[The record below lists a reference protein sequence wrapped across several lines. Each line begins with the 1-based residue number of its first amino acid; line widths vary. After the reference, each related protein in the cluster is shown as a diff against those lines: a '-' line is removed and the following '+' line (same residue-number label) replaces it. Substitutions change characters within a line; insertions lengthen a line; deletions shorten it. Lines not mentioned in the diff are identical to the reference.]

1 MQEARGLIAQPG
13 PGRFCCR
20 YHDRRVPGIILK
32 KIKAVAAT
40 GNLST
45 GFREETLVRAVQQG
59 ADFIGC
65 DAGTTDSGPYYL
77 GSGNPR
83 GPREGTKR
91 NLRIMIRE
99 ALSAGIPV
107 IVGSAGHAGGTPHL
121 HWTLEIV
128 RELARENS
136 WHFKLAAIDS
146 EIPKEQLLSAFLKGK
161 IAPLSPAPE
170 LQETSIRQAERFVAM
185 MGIEPIQSAL
195 KSGAQVVVTGRCSD
209 VAIYAALPVLEGI
222 PKHVAFHAGKILEC
236 GSAAVAQR
244 FYSDCMAAE
253 LDQDGFTVEPPNPD
267 FRCTPQSVAAHT
279 LYENADPYHLVESGG
294 VVDTTAAKYEAIS
307 DRAVRVTGARFV
319 PAQKY
324 TVKIEGAALAGYRS
338 IVVAGIRD
346 PLILRQLDSFLTGLR
361 AVVERKIEDSLKL
374 SRETYTLQFRV
385 YGSNGSMGQAEPCP
399 QVEGHEVGLIID
411 VVAPSQSLAADIL
424 PIVWHTGLHHPISE
438 QEGLISNFAFPFS
451 PPGADMGPVYRFCAN
466 HIWQLD
472 YPCEPFRMTLENL

>member
-1 MQEARGLIAQPG
+1 
-13 PGRFCCR
+13 
-20 YHDRRVPGIILK
+20 LK
-32 KIKAVAAT
+32 KIRALAAT
-40 GNLST
+40 GNLSS
-45 GFREETLVRAVQQG
+45 GFREETLVRAVEQG
-59 ADFIGC
+59 AHFIGC

-99 ALSAGIPV
+99 ARKANIPV
-107 IVGSAGHAGGTPHL
+107 IVGSAGHAGGKPHL
-121 HWTLEIV
+121 DWTLEIV
-128 RELARENS
+128 RELARENA

-146 EIPKEQLLSAFLKGK
+146 EIPKELLVEALLEGR
-161 IAPLSPAPE
+161 ITPLCPAPD
-170 LQETSIRQAERFVAM
+170 LQETSIRKAERFVAM

-195 KSGAQVVVTGRCSD
+195 KSGAQVVVAGRCSD

-222 PKHVAFHAGKILEC
+222 PKQVAFHAGKILEC

-244 FYSDCMAAE
+244 YYPDCMAAV
-253 LDQDGFTVEPPNPD
+253 LDQDGFTIEPPNPA

-294 VVDTTAAKYEAIS
+294 TVDTTSAQYQAIS
-307 DRAVRVTGARFV
+307 DRAVRVSGAGFI

-346 PLILRQLDSFLTGLR
+346 PLVLRQLDTFLGSLR
-361 AVVERKIEDSLKL
+361 SVLERKIEDSLKL
-374 SRETYTLQFRV
+374 SRDAYTLQFRV
-385 YGSNGSMGQAEPCP
+385 YGANGSLGKAEPCP
-399 QVEGHEVGLIID
+399 QVEGHEVGLIMDI
-411 VVAPSQSLAADIL
+411 VAPSQSLAADIL
-424 PIVWHTGLHHPISE
+424 PIVWHTGLHHPIPE
-438 QEGLISNFAFPFS
+438 HEGLISNLAFPFS

-466 HIWQLD
+466 HVWHLD
-472 YPCEPFRMTLENL
+472 DPCKPFRMTMENL

>member
-1 MQEARGLIAQPG
+1 
-13 PGRFCCR
+13 
-20 YHDRRVPGIILK
+20 LK
-32 KIKAVAAT
+32 KIRAVAAT

-59 ADFIGC
+59 AHFIGC

-77 GSGNPR
+77 GSGKPR

-91 NLRIMIRE
+91 NLRIIIRE
-99 ALSAGIPV
+99 ALNAGIPV

-121 HWTLEIV
+121 AWTLEIV
-128 RELARENS
+128 RELARENA

-146 EIPKEQLLSAFLKGK
+146 EIPKEVLLDAFLEGR
-161 IAPLSPAPE
+161 IAPLCPAPE

-195 KSGAQVVVTGRCSD
+195 NSGAQVVIAGRCSD
-209 VAIYAALPVLEGI
+209 VAIYAALPVLDGI
-222 PKHVAFHAGKILEC
+222 PRHVAFHAGKILEC

-244 FYSDCMAAE
+244 FYTDCMAAE
-253 LDQDGFTVEPPNPD
+253 LDQDGFTVEPPNPA

-294 VVDTTAAKYEAIS
+294 VVDTTAAHYEAIT
-307 DRAVRVTGARFV
+307 DRAVRVTGARFI

-346 PLILRQLDSFLTGLR
+346 PLILRQVDSFLASLR
-361 AVVERKIEDSLKL
+361 SVVERKIEDSLKL
-374 SRETYTLQFRV
+374 SRDAYTLQFRV
-385 YGSNGSMGQAEPCP
+385 YGSNGSLGHSEPCP

-411 VVAPSQSLAADIL
+411 VVAASQSLAADIL
-424 PIVWHTGLHHPISE
+424 PIVWHTGLHHPIPE
-438 QEGLISNFAFPFS
+438 QEGLISNLAFPFS

-466 HIWQLD
+466 HIWHLD
-472 YPCEPFRMTLENL
+472 DPCKPFRITLEDL

>member
-1 MQEARGLIAQPG
+1 M
-13 PGRFCCR
+13 
-20 YHDRRVPGIILK
+20 K

-59 ADFIGC
+59 AHFIGC

-77 GSGNPR
+77 GSGNSR

-91 NLRIMIRE
+91 NLLIMIRE
-99 ALSAGIPV
+99 ALNAGIPV

-121 HWTLEIV
+121 NWTLEIV
-128 RELARENS
+128 RELARENA

-146 EIPKEQLLSAFLKGK
+146 EIPKEMLLGAFLEGR
-161 IAPLSPAPE
+161 IAPLYPAPE

-195 KSGAQVVVTGRCSD
+195 SSGAQVVIAGRCSD

-236 GSAAVAQR
+236 GSAAVSQR
-244 FYSDCMAAE
+244 FYPDCMAAE
-253 LDQDGFTVEPPNPD
+253 LDQDGFTVEPPNPT
-267 FRCTPQSVAAHT
+267 FRCTPQSVAAHN
-279 LYENADPYHLVESGG
+279 LYENADPFRLVESGG
-294 VVDTTAAKYEAIS
+294 MVDTTAAQYDAIS
-307 DRAVRVTGARFV
+307 DRAVRVTGARFI

-346 PLILRQLDSFLTGLR
+346 PLILRQLDTFLSGLR

-374 SRETYTLQFRV
+374 SRDAYTLQFRV
-385 YGSNGSMGQAEPCP
+385 YGSNGSLGQTEPCP
-399 QVEGHEVGLIID
+399 QVEGHEIGLIID
-411 VVAPSQSLAADIL
+411 VVASSQSLAADIL
-424 PIVWHTGLHHPISE
+424 PIVWHTGLHHPIPE
-438 QEGLISNFAFPFS
+438 HEGLISNFAFPFS
-451 PPGADMGPVYRFCAN
+451 PPGADLGPVYRFCVN
-466 HIWQLD
+466 HIWHLD
-472 YPCEPFRMTLENL
+472 DPCKPFRMTFENL

>member
-1 MQEARGLIAQPG
+1 
-13 PGRFCCR
+13 
-20 YHDRRVPGIILK
+20 LK
-32 KIKAVAAT
+32 KIRAVAAT

-59 ADFIGC
+59 AHFIGC

-91 NLRIMIRE
+91 NLRLMIRE
-99 ALSAGIPV
+99 ALNAGIPV
-107 IVGSAGHAGGTPHL
+107 IIGSAGHAGGTPHL
-121 HWTLEIV
+121 NWTLEIV
-128 RELARENS
+128 RELARENA

-146 EIPKEQLLSAFLKGK
+146 EVPKEVLLGALRAGR
-161 IAPLSPAPE
+161 IAPLCPAPE

-185 MGIEPIQSAL
+185 LGIEPIQSAL
-195 KSGAQVVVTGRCSD
+195 NAGAQVVVAGRCSD

-253 LDQDGFTVEPPNPD
+253 LDQDGFTVEPPNPT

-294 VVDTTAAKYEAIS
+294 VVDTTAAKYEATS
-307 DRAVRVTGARFV
+307 DRAVRVSGARFI
-319 PAQKY
+319 PSEKY

-346 PLILRQLDSFLTGLR
+346 PLVLRQLEPFLSSLR
-361 AVVERKIEDSLKL
+361 TVVERKIEDSLKL
-374 SRETYTLQFRV
+374 SRDAYTLQFRI
-385 YGSNGSMGQAEPCP
+385 YGSNGSLGRAEPCP

-424 PIVWHTGLHHPISE
+424 PIVWHTGLHHPIPE
-438 QEGLISNFAFPFS
+438 QQGLISNLAFPFS

-466 HIWQLD
+466 HVWQLD
-472 YPCEPFRMTLENL
+472 DPCKPFRMVIEHL

>member
-1 MQEARGLIAQPG
+1 M
-13 PGRFCCR
+13 
-20 YHDRRVPGIILK
+20 K
-32 KIKAVAAT
+32 KIRAIAAT

-59 ADFIGC
+59 AHFIGC

-91 NLRIMIRE
+91 NLRLMIRE
-99 ALSAGIPV
+99 ALNARIPV
-107 IVGSAGHAGGTPHL
+107 IIGSAGHAGGTPHL
-121 HWTLEIV
+121 NWTLEIV
-128 RELARENS
+128 RELARENA
-136 WHFKLAAIDS
+136 WHFTLAAIDS
-146 EIPKEQLLSAFLKGK
+146 EVPKEVLLGALLEGR
-161 IAPLSPAPE
+161 IAPLCPAPE

-195 KSGAQVVVTGRCSD
+195 NAGAQVVVAGRCSD

-253 LDQDGFTVEPPNPD
+253 LDQDGFTVEPPNPT

-294 VVDTTAAKYEAIS
+294 VVDTTAARYEATS
-307 DRAVRVTGARFV
+307 DRAVRVSGARFI
-319 PAQKY
+319 PSEKY

-346 PLILRQLDSFLTGLR
+346 PLVLRQLEPFLSSLR
-361 AVVERKIEDSLKL
+361 TVVERKIEDSLKL
-374 SRETYTLQFRV
+374 SRDAYTLQFRI
-385 YGSNGSMGQAEPCP
+385 YGSNGSLGRAEPCP

-424 PIVWHTGLHHPISE
+424 PIVWHTGLHHPIPE
-438 QEGLISNFAFPFS
+438 QQGLISNLAFPFS
-451 PPGADMGPVYRFCAN
+451 PPGADMGPAYRFCAN
-466 HIWQLD
+466 HVWQLD
-472 YPCEPFRMTLENL
+472 DPCKPFHMAIEHL

>member
-1 MQEARGLIAQPG
+1 M
-13 PGRFCCR
+13 
-20 YHDRRVPGIILK
+20 K
-32 KIKAVAAT
+32 KIRAVAAT

-59 ADFIGC
+59 AHFIGC

-99 ALSAGIPV
+99 GLNAGIPV
-107 IVGSAGHAGGTPHL
+107 IIGSAGHAGGSPHL
-121 HWTLEIV
+121 TWTLEIV
-128 RELARENS
+128 RELARENA
-136 WHFKLAAIDS
+136 WPFKLAAIDS
-146 EIPKEQLLSAFLKGK
+146 EIPKEHLVEAFLAGQLT
-161 IAPLSPAPE
+161 PLCPAPE

-195 KSGAQVVVTGRCSD
+195 HAGAQVVIAGRCSD

-244 FYSDCMAAE
+244 FYPDCMAAE
-253 LDQDGFTVEPPNPD
+253 LDQDGFTVEPPNPT

-294 VVDTTAAKYEAIS
+294 VVDTTEARYEAIS
-307 DRAVRVTGARFV
+307 DRAVRVSGARFV

-324 TVKIEGAALAGYRS
+324 TVKIEGAAFAGYRS

-346 PLILRQLDSFLTGLR
+346 PLILRQLEPFLSSLR
-361 AVVERKIEDSLKL
+361 TVVERKIEDSLKL
-374 SRETYTLQFRV
+374 SRDAYTLQFRV
-385 YGSNGSMGQAEPCP
+385 YGSNGSLGQAEPCP

-424 PIVWHTGLHHPISE
+424 PIVWHTGLHHPIPE
-438 QEGLISNFAFPFS
+438 QQGLISNLAFPFS

-466 HIWQLD
+466 HVWQLD
-472 YPCEPFRMTLENL
+472 DPCKPFRMTIESL